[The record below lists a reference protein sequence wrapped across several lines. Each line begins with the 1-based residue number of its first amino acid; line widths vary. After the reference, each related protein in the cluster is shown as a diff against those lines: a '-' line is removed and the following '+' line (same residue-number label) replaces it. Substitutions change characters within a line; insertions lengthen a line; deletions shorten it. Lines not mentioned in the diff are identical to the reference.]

1 MQDSNDK
8 KVDRRTF
15 LNTAAG
21 VVAGSAIASSALSY
35 DRIIGAND
43 RIALGHIGVGNRG
56 SGLHMMTSRLK
67 DKYKVE
73 TIAVCDLWKSNR
85 ERAVG
90 NSERYY
96 GRAPRAFQYLED
108 LLAFKDVDAV
118 LIATPE
124 HSHSTVLKATV
135 EAGKDAYCEKPMG
148 NVLEEVK
155 AARDAVKQ
163 SNRVVQVGTQHR
175 SEPYQRAAREVVH
188 SGVLGDVSKYEIVWN
203 YNGPRWRGRPQVKQ
217 LREQDTDWKKWLMTK
232 PYRPFDPQLYF
243 EFRLYSEFS
252 SGIPDQWMSHGIDL
266 VHFFM
271 NEQPPRSVM
280 AHGGIFAWHDGR
292 ENPDTFH
299 ALVEYPSFLASYS
312 TSFGNDSDS
321 FSRIMGKTATLINI
335 GGEGSPR
342 WKVVEEK
349 GNHEDNP
356 TIERAERWVTLPG
369 DDKPGPI
376 NIGDED
382 VSHMSNWFECLRSRN
397 TRTNATVDNGYLH
410 SVATSWR
417 RSRTGRASGCT
428 TMRIGADQGLRARLH
443 RLRRAES
450 RCRSHLLAS
459 FISGS
464 VQITGG
470 LSISARADRWRV
482 SVPCLMLTALV
493 STFAVARPCL
503 AQVLYGRS
511 SGDVKD
517 STEAS
522 VPGANVVI
530 TNKNTGLTRETV
542 DRPGGH
548 FNFPDVPAG
557 VYGVKASQQ
566 GFKTVERSEV
576 NVSINSVTRVD
587 VALEVGAMGERSP
600 STRSRRSCRPTRP
613 KCTRASSRR
622 NCRTCPFRSDATT
635 SRSSGCCPAS
645 RRPPT
650 RTRSPPTRRARW
662 SSRSTA
668 RATTRTTRA
677 STA

>member
-1 MQDSNDK
+1 MQDSHDK

-56 SGLHMMTSRLK
+56 SGLQMITSLLK

-73 TIAVCDLWKSNR
+73 TVAVCDLWKRNR
-85 ERAVG
+85 ERAVA
-90 NSERYY
+90 NSTKYY
-96 GRAPRAFQYLED
+96 GRAPRDFQYLEE
-108 LLAFKDVDAV
+108 LLALKDVDAV

-124 HSHSTVLKATV
+124 HSHSPVLKATV
-135 EAGKDAYCEKPMG
+135 DAGKDAYCEKPMG
-148 NVLEEVK
+148 NVLEDVK

-175 SEPYQRAAREVVH
+175 SEPYQLAARDVLRT
-188 SGVLGDVSKYEIVWN
+188 GVLGDVSK
-203 YNGPRWRGRPQVKQ
+203 YNGPRWRGRPEVKQ

-232 PYRPFDPQLYF
+232 PYRPFDPRLYF

-271 NEQPPRSVM
+271 NDQPPRSVM

-299 ALVEYPSFLASYS
+299 ALVEYPSFLASFS

-321 FSRIMGKTATLINI
+321 FSRIMGKKATLVNI

-382 VSHMSNWFECLRSRN
+382 LSHMSNWFECLRSRN
-397 TRTNATVDNGYLH
+397 THTNATVDNGFLH
-410 SVATSWR
+410 SVAVIMAA
-417 RSRTGRASGCT
+417 RSYW
-428 TMRIGADQGLRARLH
+428 QGKRLYYD
-443 RLRRAES
+443 A
-450 RCRSHLLAS
+450 
-459 FISGS
+459 GS
-464 VQITGG
+464 EQI
-470 LSISARADRWRV
+470 
-482 SVPCLMLTALV
+482 
-493 STFAVARPCL
+493 
-503 AQVLYGRS
+503 
-511 SGDVKD
+511 KD
-517 STEAS
+517 SA
-522 VPGANVVI
+522 P
-530 TNKNTGLTRETV
+530 
-542 DRPGGH
+542 
-548 FNFPDVPAG
+548 
-557 VYGVKASQQ
+557 
-566 GFKTVERSEV
+566 
-576 NVSINSVTRVD
+576 
-587 VALEVGAMGERSP
+587 
-600 STRSRRSCRPTRP
+600 
-613 KCTRASSRR
+613 
-622 NCRTCPFRSDATT
+622 
-635 SRSSGCCPAS
+635 
-645 RRPPT
+645 
-650 RTRSPPTRRARW
+650 
-662 SSRSTA
+662 
-668 RATTRTTRA
+668 A
-677 STA
+677 STAAG